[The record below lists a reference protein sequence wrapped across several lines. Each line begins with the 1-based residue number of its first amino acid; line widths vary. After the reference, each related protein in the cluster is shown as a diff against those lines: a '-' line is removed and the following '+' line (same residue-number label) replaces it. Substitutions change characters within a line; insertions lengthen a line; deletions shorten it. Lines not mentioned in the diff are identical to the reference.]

1 MFFDSSGY
9 TSFFFM
15 LRMVVTSRWRSGWRH
30 RAISTRSAGGKR
42 MPKTYCW
49 NCASKLQSMA
59 IATCITYVFPNSL
72 RQTLWASMKWRF
84 WIRLGESIRKHL
96 RSLRLPPPPKTMLP
110 MCFVGGVWM
119 IETSWPRGMPTLSWG
134 EAGVSTDQKYD
145 KVFPNWFP

>member
-1 MFFDSSGY
+1 MFFKSSGY

-96 RSLRLPPPPKTMLP
+96 RSLRLPPSPQDNVANVFRRWGVDDWNFLASRHANI
-110 MCFVGGVWM
+110 VLGGSGGLDGSK
-119 IETSWPRGMPTLSWG
+119 IRQS
-134 EAGVSTDQKYD
+134 VS
-145 KVFPNWFP
+145 